1 MPATQDTM
9 DTRTYLDEAS
19 ERFQNVYREF
29 AAAVHQAFPVPEP
42 SFEHGMPGFKIRITD
57 VEKEEWR
64 GTIDPNFL
72 HLYMV
77 ERKSGITFHI
87 WDPRNYYGL
96 DEMRD
101 ELTNLGFKVMRGCI
115 VWNRKREYPVQ
126 RMKDLIKTLAK

>member
-1 MPATQDTM
+1 M
-9 DTRTYLDEAS
+9 DTHAYLDEAS
-19 ERFQNVYREF
+19 ERFQNVYRGF
-29 AAAVHQAFPVPEP
+29 APTVQKAFPMPKP
-42 SFEHGMPGFKIRITD
+42 SFEHGMPGFKTRITD
-57 VEKEEWR
+57 VEREEWR
-64 GTIDPNFL
+64 GTIDHNFL

-115 VWNRKREYPVQ
+115 VWNRKREYPIQLMQELVQ
-126 RMKDLIKTLAK
+126 ALAK